1 MERETRAE
9 REGQRAEAACRAALL
24 TPPGAAAIAVV
35 RLVGP
40 AVQTFLD
47 AHFSAKPRID
57 HCVHGNLIDG
67 QQIIDDPVVVLS
79 GDGRCADINLHGGSF
94 VIRQFLELARQAG
107 FDVAANA
114 EDLLDADDAIER
126 EIIAAILLA
135 RTQRGLRMLLAQPQL
150 WRKFDPAAASKQQV
164 EQILADRSLWWMLH
178 PPRVAIVGI
187 PNAGKS
193 TLANALFGQQRS
205 ITADLPGTTRDWVGD
220 WANIDGLPVLLLDTP
235 GQREALADPIERAAI
250 AASRVEIDRAD
261 LVIVVLDPT
270 QEYRPQDELMRRHP
284 QAIVAVNK
292 SDLPACW
299 NTNLAGA
306 IQTVATT
313 GSGLDELTNRICGI
327 FGCPVSAPIEQLR
340 FWTARQKAELE
351 AAASRH

>member
-1 MERETRAE
+1 
-9 REGQRAEAACRAALL
+9 
-24 TPPGAAAIAVV
+24 
-35 RLVGP
+35 
-40 AVQTFLD
+40 
-47 AHFSAKPRID
+47 
-57 HCVHGNLIDG
+57 
-67 QQIIDDPVVVLS
+67 
-79 GDGRCADINLHGGSF
+79 
-94 VIRQFLELARQAG
+94 
-107 FDVAANA
+107 
-114 EDLLDADDAIER
+114 
-126 EIIAAILLA
+126 
-135 RTQRGLRMLLAQPQL
+135 
-150 WRKFDPAAASKQQV
+150 
-164 EQILADRSLWWMLH
+164 MLH

-327 FGCPVSAPIEQLR
+327 FGCPASAPIEQLR
-340 FWTARQKAELE
+340 FWTSRQKAELE